1 MAETRPRGLGLGLS
15 ALLGDAPPPADERL
29 IEIPLDQLRPN
40 ARQPRAHFDES
51 ELAELVASI
60 THDGVLQPVLVR
72 PAADGAGYE
81 LIAGERRWRAAR
93 AAGLSAVPAIVRD
106 ADDREALAL
115 AVVENVVRTDLD
127 PIEEARAY
135 ARLCDEMGLT
145 QAEVAQRTGGL
156 VSKAA
161 LANYETGHRSLRVDV
176 LWVIAGALGEDLG
189 SLLSAAERG
198 VALRPAAG
206 ASGSI
211 TVDVNEVMASADPR
225 LGPVKRWLE
234 LRTNGASSAT
244 LDDGAIAAL
253 AALMNVSAIEC
264 RRILISTIH
273 GVRQPPTPAPL
284 SH

>member
-1 MAETRPRGLGLGLS
+1 MCRWAIGVL
-15 ALLGDAPPPADERL
+15 PAD
-29 IEIPLDQLRPN
+29 
-40 ARQPRAHFDES
+40 
-51 ELAELVASI
+51 
-60 THDGVLQPVLVR
+60 
-72 PAADGAGYE
+72 
-81 LIAGERRWRAAR
+81 
-93 AAGLSAVPAIVRD
+93 
-106 ADDREALAL
+106 DDRGFRVSQAYDARSQQAFAA
-115 AVVENVVRTDLD
+115 AVCRVMRESR
-127 PIEEARAY
+127 R
-135 ARLCDEMGLT
+135 RQKLT

-211 TVDVNEVMASADPR
+211 TVDVAEVMATADPR
-225 LGPVKRWLE
+225 LGPVKRWFE

-273 GVRQPPTPAPL
+273 GVRQHSSPAPL
-284 SH
+284 SR